1 MKFNRSESFNILT
14 GIKMDFEDLPL
25 LPFTFANFLVKASF
39 NQTQDWIT
47 HTPPLH
53 KMRWKMRKSKISWCA
68 LRAAVDR
75 VPQSNAW
82 PRYWHQID
90 WAFINR
96 KIFWILF
103 FHVIIKYTITIMS
116 HIPIWFY
123 VFCFFLLSFLQSV
136 QREGRIQYLTGYS
149 LQNNNLYYV
158 LVKICT
164 FFKH

>member
-1 MKFNRSESFNILT
+1 MNPLILEQALKQILKTFCRLSCT
-14 GIKMDFEDLPL
+14 GTLQPNEGLNHLHPS
-25 LPFTFANFLVKASF
+25 T
-39 NQTQDWIT
+39 TQNELGKGEQENKLRCTSAAADC
-47 HTPPLH
+47 PP
-53 KMRWKMRKSKISWCA
+53 
-68 LRAAVDR
+68 
-75 VPQSNAW
+75 QNNAW
-82 PRYWHQID
+82 SQNWHQID
-90 WAFINR
+90 WTFIKR
-96 KIFWILF
+96 KILWILF

-136 QREGRIQYLTGYS
+136 QRAGRIQYLTGFF

>member
-1 MKFNRSESFNILT
+1 MSLIYQRALKRSATPAFHFCKLSHK
-14 GIKMDFEDLPL
+14 G
-25 LPFTFANFLVKASF
+25 TFQPNAGLNHPHPTT
-39 NQTQDWIT
+39 TQNEMENEEQQNKLKCT
-47 HTPPLH
+47 
-53 KMRWKMRKSKISWCA
+53 
-68 LRAAVDR
+68 RAAVGR
-75 VPQSNAW
+75 VPLNNAW

-136 QREGRIQYLTGYS
+136 QREGRIQYLTGYF